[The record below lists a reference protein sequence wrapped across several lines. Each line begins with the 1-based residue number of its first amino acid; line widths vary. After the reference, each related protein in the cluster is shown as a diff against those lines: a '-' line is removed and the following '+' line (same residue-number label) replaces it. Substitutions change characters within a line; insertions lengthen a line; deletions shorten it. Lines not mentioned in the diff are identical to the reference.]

1 MLKAATL
8 REMTRAEL
16 VQKKLE
22 LEEEVFNLNMRR
34 SIKQLDNPLRLR
46 EVGREIGKVMTILRE
61 DELKIRTLAVVKT
74 SVLVDTTRKKDS
86 NK

>member
-8 REMTRAEL
+8 REMTRVEL
-16 VQKKLE
+16 LQKKMDLQ
-22 LEEEVFNLNMRR
+22 EEVFNLNMRR

-46 EVGREIGKVMTILRE
+46 EIGREIGRVLTILRE
-61 DELKIRTLAVVKT
+61 DELTIRTLAVEKT
-74 SVLVDTTRKKDS
+74 SVLIDTTRKKAS